1 MLVNQKCEEGLVNIL
16 CQHFETMS
24 AFKLQSGEILSIS
37 DFICHS
43 VQWIMGFKLKLK
55 AGDAMPGKAKS
66 FPTEELSQ
74 LLLGF

>member
-1 MLVNQKCEEGLVNIL
+1 
-16 CQHFETMS
+16 
-24 AFKLQSGEILSIS
+24 
-37 DFICHS
+37 
-43 VQWIMGFKLKLK
+43 MGFKLKLK